1 MYYKLGQLCFITNQ
15 SKRCRKLG
23 QLRYY
28 QLGQLLQIRATV
40 IIKQGTCYNL
50 EQNLLQLGA
59 GITNE
64 CNYFSM
70 RVIGADQTQ
79 LRPYRDFHCSEFRH
93 VIEAKMLIKKI
104 VYFKVFNFKLI
115 EVLKVNFVIESW
127 FRGGWFYIQILN
139 HLICTGNT
147 TII

>member
-1 MYYKLGQLCFITNQ
+1 MGQLH
-15 SKRCRKLG
+15 
-23 QLRYY
+23 YY

-40 IIKQGTCYNL
+40 IIKWGTYYNL
-50 EQNLLQLGA
+50 EQNLLQIGA

-64 CNYFSM
+64 GNYFSM
-70 RVIGADQTQ
+70 RVIGAEQTQ
-79 LRPYRDFHCSEFRH
+79 PRPHRNFHCSEFRH

-104 VYFKVFNFKLI
+104 VYSKVFNFKLI

-127 FRGGWFYIQILN
+127 FRLGWFYIQILN

-147 TII
+147 TLI